1 MEKNKQANDVYISIW
16 LLCCAPSKLNAT
28 IDLKRFILLSEQ
40 KQCLSSFT
48 EAPRQRKFKKRI
60 QPKTPIWRSKGAVLC
75 VCFHVNV
82 NGGQKGR
89 EREKV
94 RSPRTI
100 SNSSRVF
107 YQSGALHQMVKL
119 GLNWLTMSCVGRLQV
134 TGLTS
139 RLHANHSCMYTWS
152 WW

>member
-48 EAPRQRKFKKRI
+48 EAPRQRKFKKESSQRH
-60 QPKTPIWRSKGAVLC
+60 P
-75 VCFHVNV
+75 FED
-82 NGGQKGR
+82 QKGLYCVYVFMWMWMGGKKE

-119 GLNWLTMSCVGRLQV
+119 GLNWLMSCVGRLQV